1 MHACMVFSFNY
12 YSAEH
17 YTVIPIWL
25 TIDVYRMTKVNSTMT
40 SREYMISQ
48 PPINQCSSLGGTWI
62 CMSIYNVSW
71 ICNSILSLGYRDL
84 LVKKEKDHL
93 RYFKVAINML
103 SQESQEKNGN
113 RLHVL
118 DINYKDDTVDS
129 TLFSRDLKQKCR
141 TADIS
146 TRIKLGRNLQYIY

>member
-1 MHACMVFSFNY
+1 MY
-12 YSAEH
+12 E
-17 YTVIPIWL
+17 
-25 TIDVYRMTKVNSTMT
+25 
-40 SREYMISQ
+40 Q
-48 PPINQCSSLGGTWI
+48 
-62 CMSIYNVSW
+62 NVSW

>member
-1 MHACMVFSFNY
+1 MY
-12 YSAEH
+12 E
-17 YTVIPIWL
+17 
-25 TIDVYRMTKVNSTMT
+25 
-40 SREYMISQ
+40 Q
-48 PPINQCSSLGGTWI
+48 
-62 CMSIYNVSW
+62 NVSW

-93 RYFKVAINML
+93 RYFKVAINTL
-103 SQESQEKNGN
+103 SQESQGKKNGN

-129 TLFSRDLKQKCR
+129 TLFSRDLEQKCR

>member
-1 MHACMVFSFNY
+1 MY
-12 YSAEH
+12 E
-17 YTVIPIWL
+17 
-25 TIDVYRMTKVNSTMT
+25 
-40 SREYMISQ
+40 Q
-48 PPINQCSSLGGTWI
+48 
-62 CMSIYNVSW
+62 NVSW

-103 SQESQEKNGN
+103 SQKSQEKNGN

-129 TLFSRDLKQKCR
+129 ILFSRDLKQKCR

>member
-1 MHACMVFSFNY
+1 MVDHWCIENDKGQFNDDLQGIHDQ
-12 YSAEH
+12 SA
-17 YTVIPIWL
+17 T
-25 TIDVYRMTKVNSTMT
+25 
-40 SREYMISQ
+40 
-48 PPINQCSSLGGTWI
+48 NQSMLLSGRD
-62 CMSIYNVSW
+62 MNMYEQNVSW

-93 RYFKVAINML
+93 RYFKVAINTF
-103 SQESQEKNGN
+103 ESRKSRKKNGN

-129 TLFSRDLKQKCR
+129 ILFSRDLKQKCR